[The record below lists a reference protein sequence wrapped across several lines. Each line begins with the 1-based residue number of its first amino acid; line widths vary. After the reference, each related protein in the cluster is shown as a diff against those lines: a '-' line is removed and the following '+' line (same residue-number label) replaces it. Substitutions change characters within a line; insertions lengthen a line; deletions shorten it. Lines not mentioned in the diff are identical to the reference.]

1 MALLDFLH
9 VEPDSGYGA
18 VRQLG
23 QSENGDS
30 ATRRDATAKSGVWVT
45 VVDETRQGRST
56 RGYGIVLLDGKL
68 SSLARKFVSFFLVNN
83 LGSTEG
89 PSYRQDSQQGGLPCV
104 LQTYHGHIHFGR
116 PVALGQHGQ
125 LRVAAISGRSRCDA
139 WRLTRKF

>member
-30 ATRRDATAKSGVWVT
+30 ATRRDATVKSGVWVT
-45 VVDETRQGRST
+45 VVDETRQDRST
-56 RGYGIVLLDGKL
+56 RGYGVVLLDGKL
-68 SSLARKFVSFFLVNN
+68 SSLARKFVSFFLINN

-89 PSYRQDSQQGGLPCV
+89 SSYRQDSQQGGLPCV

-125 LRVAAISGRSRCDA
+125 LRVAATSGRSRCDA